1 MSIFPLA
8 IAGAVIGGGLRFG
21 QARAR
26 NKAIERAA
34 LTSQRR
40 INKLMVQ
47 VRMDSAISTEQLS
60 RRAQQALGGALNMS
74 PERQGALDAI
84 GFEIDGIFSDQ
95 IQIETERDR
104 RLEALGADKINIAT
118 EATNN
123 SQNLL
128 LAGLGGAL
136 EGGQAGLSLGS
147 AISEAQTQ
155 ARTAD
160 LARQQGEVGLL
171 TSQTRLHTANLDADF
186 ASNRLINQR
195 RLTGGARRSVGAVG
209 NVVQFR

>member
-8 IAGAVIGGGLRFG
+8 IAGAAIGGGLAFG

-40 INKLMVQ
+40 INKLMGQ

-60 RRAQQALGGALNMS
+60 RQAQRALGGALNMS
-74 PERQGALDAI
+74 PERQGAIDAI

-95 IQIETERDR
+95 FQIETERDR
-104 RLEALGADKINIAT
+104 RLEALGADKINIAS

-128 LAGLGGAL
+128 LAGLGGAF
-136 EGGQAGLSLGS
+136 EGAQSGFSFGS
-147 AISEAQTQ
+147 AISGAQTQ
-155 ARTAD
+155 ARSAD
-160 LARQQGEVGLL
+160 LARQQGEIGLL
-171 TSQTRLHTANLDADF
+171 TSRTQLQTARLDAGF
-186 ASNRLINQR
+186 SLGRVNNQR
-195 RLTGGARRSVGAVG
+195 RLTGGARRDVRAVG

>member
-8 IAGAVIGGGLRFG
+8 IVGAVIGGGLAFV

-26 NKAIERAA
+26 NEAIEKAA

-40 INKLMVQ
+40 INKLMGQ

-60 RRAQQALGGALNMS
+60 RNAQRALGGALNMS
-74 PERQGALDAI
+74 PERQGAIDAI
-84 GFEIDGIFSDQ
+84 RFEIDGIFSDQ

-104 RLEALGADKINIAT
+104 RLEALGADKINIAA

-136 EGGQAGLSLGS
+136 QGAQLGFSFGS

-160 LARQQGEVGLL
+160 LAKQQGEFGLGQ
-171 TSQTRLHTANLDADF
+171 SQTGLQTANLNAGF
-186 ASNRLINQR
+186 MFNQLGSSR
-195 RLTGGARRSVGAVG
+195 RLVGGARRSVGAVG
-209 NVVQFR
+209 SVVQFR